1 MSSVSGGELKWRV
14 LSARRWCAQ
23 HSLTARLQRCP
34 ARGRGMRKA
43 RGSTGLPSSF
53 ISAVKISSAT
63 SKFIRKPERA
73 AEQNSPFS
81 AWEAFTV
88 PFIEIRKQNL
98 KWGFLL
104 EMGLWCRCQSRSR
117 YWLQVQDA
125 AGVVPGTGLVG
136 RCCCPQRFSAAWQ
149 LVPCACDER
158 RRPLHHPSRS

>member
-1 MSSVSGGELKWRV
+1 MKSRIR
-14 LSARRWCAQ
+14 SARRWCAQ
-23 HSLTARLQRCP
+23 RSLTALLQRCP

-63 SKFIRKPERA
+63 SGFIRKAEKA
-73 AEQNSPFS
+73 VEQNSPFS

-104 EMGLWCRCQSRSR
+104 EMGLWCRRQSWSR
-117 YWLQVQDA
+117 YWLQVQDM
-125 AGVVPGTGLVG
+125 AGVVPGTGPVG
-136 RCCCPQRFSAAWQ
+136 RCRCPRLLSAAWQ
-149 LVPCACDER
+149 LSPCACDER
-158 RRPLHHPSRS
+158 CRPLHRPSRT

>member
-23 HSLTARLQRCP
+23 HSLTAWLQRCP

-43 RGSTGLPSSF
+43 QGSTGLPSSF

-63 SKFIRKPERA
+63 SKFIRKPEGA

-125 AGVVPGTGLVG
+125 ASVVPGTGLVG